1 MGTDVRHDGKEQ
13 EPELRAA
20 GKAPAKKPLAEF
32 LAEFEERIANHPDE
46 AATGA
51 LRAVEE
57 RAAGLRR
64 SPAETPPTRN
74 APIETATPAPKVA
87 PEAAPNYTAEDV
99 PAEAPA
105 AEGATVETGAD
116 ATQAEGSGDS
126 RRLRGRRR
134 RKHRHRAH

>member
-1 MGTDVRHDGKEQ
+1 MSPDVRHDAEDQ
-13 EPELRAA
+13 EPELHVG

-32 LAEFEERIANHPDE
+32 LAEFEERLANHPDE

-64 SPAETPPTRN
+64 SPAETSPSLSAPTGT
-74 APIETATPAPKVA
+74 ETPAL
-87 PEAAPNYTAEDV
+87 EAAPKAVPED
-99 PAEAPA
+99 APGSA
-105 AEGATVETGAD
+105 GVTGEKGAD
-116 ATQAEGSGDS
+116 TTQAERSGES

>member
-1 MGTDVRHDGKEQ
+1 MSPDVRHDAEDQ
-13 EPELRAA
+13 EPELHVG

-32 LAEFEERIANHPDE
+32 LAEFEERLANHPDE

-64 SPAETPPTRN
+64 SPAETSPSLSAPT
-74 APIETATPAPKVA
+74 ETETPAL
-87 PEAAPNYTAEDV
+87 EAAPKAVPED
-99 PAEAPA
+99 APGSA
-105 AEGATVETGAD
+105 GVTGEKGAD
-116 ATQAEGSGDS
+116 TTQAERSGES